1 MNERLKQRRRV
12 VLALGA
18 AALCGPGG
26 LGAQPKVRRIGYLT
40 VHTITEPP
48 TPERAAFLAGLR
60 ELGYQPGRNFAIEY
74 RSADNDLERLPA
86 LVAELVELRVEVLVV
101 SGAETTVAAK
111 AGTATLPV
119 VFAAAGDPVYAG
131 LVKSYARPG
140 GNLTGLSFIAPE
152 LGAKRVALVK
162 EILPKARRMSV
173 MWNARDPTSGRE
185 WDQARSAARTL
196 GIAVE
201 PLPIGETDD
210 LVRALA
216 ALPKSRPDAL
226 LVIVDA
232 RMVGFRKIIAEAAI
246 KARIPCVAGWREYV
260 TAGALAS
267 YAPDFRALF
276 HRAAFYVD
284 RILRGAKPED
294 LPVEQPSKFELVL
307 NVKTAKQLGI
317 TLPPTVLVSADEVIQ

>member
-1 MNERLKQRRRV
+1 MNQRRRV
-12 VLALGA
+12 ILALGA
-18 AALCGPGG
+18 AALCGPGR

-40 VHTITEPP
+40 PHAIIEPP
-48 TPERAAFLAGLR
+48 TPERVAFLAGLR
-60 ELGYQPGRNFAIEY
+60 ELGYQPGRNLVIEY
-74 RSADNDLERLPA
+74 RSAENDLDRLPEII
-86 LVAELVELRVEVLVV
+86 AEYVKLRVEALVV
-101 SGAETTVAAK
+101 SGSEAATAAK

-119 VFAAAGDPVYAG
+119 VFASAGDPVYSG

-162 EILPKARRMSV
+162 EILPQARRVVV
-173 MWNARDPTSGRE
+173 MWNAREPIAGRE
-185 WDQARSAARTL
+185 WDQVRAAARTL

-201 PLPIGETDD
+201 PAPIGETDD
-210 LVRALA
+210 GARALA

-226 LVIVDA
+226 LVIVDT
-232 RMVGFRKIIAEAAI
+232 RMVGFRRIIAEAAI
-246 KARIPCVAGWREYV
+246 KARIPCIAGWREYV

-284 RILRGAKPED
+284 RILRGAKPAD
-294 LPVEQPSKFELVL
+294 LPVEQPSTFELVVNL
-307 NVKTAKQLGI
+307 RTAKRLGI
-317 TLPPTVLVSADEVIQ
+317 TIPNAVLLRADEVIQ

>member
-1 MNERLKQRRRV
+1 MTQRRQV
-12 VLALGA
+12 ILALGA
-18 AALCGPGG
+18 VALCGPGR
-26 LGAQPKVRRIGYLT
+26 LGAQPTVRRIGYLT
-40 VHTITEPP
+40 PHAITEPP

-60 ELGYQPGRNFAIEY
+60 ELGYQPGRNLAIEY
-74 RSADNDLERLPA
+74 RSADNDPDRLPEV
-86 LVAELVELRVEVLVV
+86 VAELVKLRVEVLVV
-101 SGAETTVAAK
+101 SGSETSAAAK

-119 VFAAAGDPVYAG
+119 VFAAAGDPVFAG

-162 EILPKARRMSV
+162 EILPQARRLAV
-173 MWNARDPTSGRE
+173 MWNARDPIAGRE
-185 WDQARSAARTL
+185 WDQARAAARSL
-196 GIAVE
+196 GIAVD
-201 PLPIGETDD
+201 PAPIGETDD
-210 LVRALA
+210 LSRALA

-226 LVIVDA
+226 LVIVDT

-246 KARIPCVAGWREYV
+246 KARVPCVAGWREYV

-284 RILRGAKPED
+284 RILRGARPAD

-307 NVKTAKQLGI
+307 NAKTAKALGI
-317 TLPPTVLVSADEVIQ
+317 TIPNAVLLRADEVIE